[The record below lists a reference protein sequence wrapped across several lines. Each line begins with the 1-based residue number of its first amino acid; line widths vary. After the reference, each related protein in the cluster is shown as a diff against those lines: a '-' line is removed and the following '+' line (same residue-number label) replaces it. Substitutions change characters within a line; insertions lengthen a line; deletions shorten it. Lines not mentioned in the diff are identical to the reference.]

1 MPNQDKPL
9 DPNRYT
15 VRKKLLKWLAAVLA
29 IIVFIPG
36 NAIAIPFLALL
47 LVFGSL
53 WIFVKAMWLN
63 RFIGWSISVVTRF
76 GVAILLSFSA
86 YVSLL
91 DWRLASHV
99 GDNSGVTY
107 SRITWPVPRITG
119 LKIHTNVDNE
129 ELTRILGFS
138 DLKRVRRIS
147 IVSDRIT
154 DHVAEPLA
162 KVLPEN
168 AAVLVT
174 GFRLTSKFR
183 DELQR
188 LRPDCTIRQEF
199 R

>member
-1 MPNQDKPL
+1 MSNQDKPL

-63 RFIGWSISVVTRF
+63 RFIGWSISVVTLF

-99 GDNSGVTY
+99 GGNSGVTY
-107 SRITWPVPRITG
+107 LRITWPVPRITG

-129 ELTRILGFS
+129 ELTRILGFA
-138 DLKRVRRIS
+138 DLKRLKQIS

-154 DHVAEPLA
+154 DQVAEPLA

-168 AAVLVT
+168 AAILVT

>member
-1 MPNQDKPL
+1 MSNQDKPL

-63 RFIGWSISVVTRF
+63 RFIGWSISVVTLF

-86 YVSLL
+86 YVSIL

-129 ELTRILGFS
+129 ELTRILGFA
-138 DLKRVRRIS
+138 DLKRIQRIS
-147 IVSDRIT
+147 VVSDRIT
-154 DHVAEPLA
+154 DQVVEPLA

-168 AAVLVT
+168 AVVHVT
-174 GFRLTSKFR
+174 GFRLTSNFQ

-188 LRPDCTIRQEF
+188 LRPDCTIRQHF

>member
-1 MPNQDKPL
+1 MSNQDNPH
-9 DPNRYT
+9 DPSLYT
-15 VRKKLLKWLAAVLA
+15 IRKKLLKWLTAVLA
-29 IIVFIPG
+29 MEVFIPG
-36 NAIAIPFLALL
+36 NGIASPILALL
-47 LVFGSL
+47 LVFGAL
-53 WIFVKAMWLN
+53 WIFVKAIWLN
-63 RFIGWSISVVTRF
+63 RFIGWTISVATLF

-99 GDNSGVTY
+99 GGNSGVTY

-129 ELTRILGFS
+129 ELTRILGFA
-138 DLKRVRRIS
+138 DLKRLKQIS

-154 DHVAEPLA
+154 DQVAEPLA

-168 AAVLVT
+168 AAILVT